1 MRVAITS
8 RESSLESQVD
18 QRFGRAR
25 YFMVVDTE
33 TSATEFHDNEVN
45 LNAVQGAGIQ
55 SAQNVSQLGI
65 GAVITGHVGPNAF
78 RTLSA
83 AGIAVYTGATGSV
96 SDALDMLKSGAIA
109 PVEAADV
116 EGHWII

>member
-1 MRVAITS
+1 MRVAITA

-25 YFMVVDTE
+25 YFIVVDTD
-33 TSATEFHDNEVN
+33 TDKAEFHDNEVN

-55 SAQNVSQLGI
+55 SAQNVSRLNVS
-65 GAVITGHVGPNAF
+65 AVVTGHVGPNAF

-83 AGIAVYTGATGSV
+83 AGIAAYTGATGSV
-96 SDALDMLKSGAIA
+96 REALVKLKDGAMS
-109 PVEAADV
+109 PVDTADV